1 MTIKEYFNLVN
12 NKIEKGDYKIKK
24 SQDFHDTNIE
34 IKSAYVEAINY
45 FMYEYLKDKKDKRIR
60 LLFDYVVVP
69 NDTDVL
75 FDFNTITFEEFFE
88 FLIHIKN

>member
-1 MTIKEYFNLVN
+1 
-12 NKIEKGDYKIKK
+12 
-24 SQDFHDTNIE
+24 
-34 IKSAYVEAINY
+34 
-45 FMYEYLKDKKDKRIR
+45 MYEYLKDKKDKRIKI
-60 LLFDYVVVP
+60 LFDYVVVP